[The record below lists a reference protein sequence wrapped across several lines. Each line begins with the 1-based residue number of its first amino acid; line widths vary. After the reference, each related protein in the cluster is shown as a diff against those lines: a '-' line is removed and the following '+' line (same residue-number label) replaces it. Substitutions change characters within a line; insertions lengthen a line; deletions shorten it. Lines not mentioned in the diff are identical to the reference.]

1 LLWQEIAGLWLAP
14 VLAALALLWAAAAT
28 RFGLRDFL
36 WEAGGWTSATLA
48 TLAARNLE
56 VPADTL
62 TLSSSL
68 GPLAV
73 SAAALVPAYG
83 LLRRSGAGKPHL
95 PAGWLPWFAGFFSAA
110 TTLLMLL
117 LIADLPPLLDPWKAL
132 FLLTLGTLGLALS
145 LRSGWKDLFAEGC
158 VVTAVGLLTVLLLTL
173 PLTGTLAGV
182 SLCTLSLLA
191 SLVPLY
197 AAYLMLRRTQSER
210 LPAAWIFPTASAHSA
225 AATLILI
232 LLVFQVVAPP
242 WQAVSLLSLGVL
254 HLALALRSRR
264 GELFAEGCALELVG
278 LAAVIVVGW
287 QLPGLL
293 LGLPARTLSVLAALV
308 PLYLTEVVL
317 RRWAGRAGRGK
328 GDEKIFRHIGGADLA
343 LLATVTLT
351 AASIAAAALVKAEA
365 LVFDKNLFV
374 ALVWGLLGV
383 LYLEIARLRASR
395 VWHFHGHALLAAGVV
410 HLFLVNFLQPGSLG
424 WMSWRL
430 LTVLPFFA
438 LMAWVYLG
446 WRSAT
451 ARLILPRRAED
462 MRHAYLY
469 GMVAVLAALLLYE
482 LPRSWVTPGWAALAA
497 AVVLLWR
504 FTGNIHW
511 RLAGTVLA
519 VASAVRGFGV
529 NLQLRDEILGQR
541 LNLTVLPLACAF
553 LLAGYL
559 VIRLH
564 ELGAGSDPQA
574 VGEAGW
580 RQRLAERVR
589 WVWLFSLLGLVN
601 AFLWVEASGT
611 ALTLWWSLEGLA
623 LVALGFLMRER
634 IARQLG
640 LVALSFCVL
649 KLFLFDLRGLEG
661 LIRVLSF
668 IVLGLVLIAVS
679 FAYTRFRERWKEI
692 W

>member
-1 LLWQEIAGLWLAP
+1 
-14 VLAALALLWAAAAT
+14 
-28 RFGLRDFL
+28 
-36 WEAGGWTSATLA
+36 
-48 TLAARNLE
+48 
-56 VPADTL
+56 
-62 TLSSSL
+62 
-68 GPLAV
+68 
-73 SAAALVPAYG
+73 
-83 LLRRSGAGKPHL
+83 
-95 PAGWLPWFAGFFSAA
+95 
-110 TTLLMLL
+110 
-117 LIADLPPLLDPWKAL
+117 
-132 FLLTLGTLGLALS
+132 
-145 LRSGWKDLFAEGC
+145 
-158 VVTAVGLLTVLLLTL
+158 
-173 PLTGTLAGV
+173 
-182 SLCTLSLLA
+182 
-191 SLVPLY
+191 
-197 AAYLMLRRTQSER
+197 
-210 LPAAWIFPTASAHSA
+210 
-225 AATLILI
+225 
-232 LLVFQVVAPP
+232 
-242 WQAVSLLSLGVL
+242 
-254 HLALALRSRR
+254 
-264 GELFAEGCALELVG
+264 
-278 LAAVIVVGW
+278 
-287 QLPGLL
+287 
-293 LGLPARTLSVLAALV
+293 
-308 PLYLTEVVL
+308 
-317 RRWAGRAGRGK
+317 
-328 GDEKIFRHIGGADLA
+328 
-343 LLATVTLT
+343 
-351 AASIAAAALVKAEA
+351 
-365 LVFDKNLFV
+365 
-374 ALVWGLLGV
+374 
-383 LYLEIARLRASR
+383 
-395 VWHFHGHALLAAGVV
+395 
-410 HLFLVNFLQPGSLG
+410 
-424 WMSWRL
+424 
-430 LTVLPFFA
+430 
-438 LMAWVYLG
+438 
-446 WRSAT
+446 
-451 ARLILPRRAED
+451 